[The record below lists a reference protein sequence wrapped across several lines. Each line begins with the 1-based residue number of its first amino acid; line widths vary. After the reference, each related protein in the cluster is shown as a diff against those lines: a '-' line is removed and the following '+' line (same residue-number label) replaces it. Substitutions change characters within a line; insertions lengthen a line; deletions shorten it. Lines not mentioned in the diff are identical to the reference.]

1 MQKLITTTTLVSEDY
16 FAGWR
21 SVIEVSTL
29 DVAFNL
35 TATYQPGQLYTGF
48 DIHGI
53 PSEVS
58 RPLAIWLARQ
68 AWAVDGYLELEGDQL
83 MLVKPDKSFW
93 YPQPDTRYPIAK
105 IV

>member
-1 MQKLITTTTLVSEDY
+1 MQKLINTKTLST
-16 FAGWR
+16 GWKT
-21 SVIEVSTL
+21 VIEVSTL
-29 DVAFNL
+29 HGELFKLVAI
-35 TATYQPGQLYTGF
+35 YQPGQLYTGF

-58 RPLAIWLARQ
+58 RPLAIWLGRK